1 MNWQLC
7 SPIFLFALLESLLN
21 KLSEI
26 LKLCHLRFNLN
37 QFLNQK
43 MFDFSLPPPA
53 PSRLFAC
60 LFFLQRDLGNESR
73 LNPILRQFRQLV
85 LVPGDQVKFIV
96 FD

>member
-43 MFDFSLPPPA
+43 MFDFFFLLS
-53 PSRLFAC
+53 FVC
-60 LFFLQRDLGNESR
+60 LFVLSAAGLG
-73 LNPILRQFRQLV
+73 
-85 LVPGDQVKFIV
+85 K
-96 FD
+96 